1 MSTVQRV
8 NFELKTSTLHM
19 LVKDY
24 PLADPT
30 LINPLNSV
38 ALVDGEWLVVVDKKA
53 QRAADIATLGTAG
66 AGGRATLPSFPL
78 WAERGRTDIQAMSG
92 RKIPLI
98 RGKDWEA
105 DTRIFDASAVVGS
118 GAAITFAGQPLKVA
132 TILIGTRNYC
142 GLVGHGG
149 SSDTAPV
156 EAYVAVLPSQNGGK
170 LKIYSGSRK

>member
-1 MSTVQRV
+1 MADVLPFSPDAAPAIAESPSRNPSRLSTWAID
-8 NFELKTSTLHM
+8 N
-19 LVKDY
+19 
-24 PLADPT
+24 
-30 LINPLNSV
+30 
-38 ALVDGEWLVVVDKKA
+38 
-53 QRAADIATLGTAG
+53 AATQVG
-66 AGGRATLPSFPL
+66 LPSMQSGLGISVTDSQWILNLTLMILAGFVTVGGAL
-78 WAERGRTDIQAMSG
+78 GDRLGRLRMFRLGILVIGA
-92 RKIPLI
+92 
-98 RGKDWEA
+98 
-105 DTRIFDASAVVGS
+105 